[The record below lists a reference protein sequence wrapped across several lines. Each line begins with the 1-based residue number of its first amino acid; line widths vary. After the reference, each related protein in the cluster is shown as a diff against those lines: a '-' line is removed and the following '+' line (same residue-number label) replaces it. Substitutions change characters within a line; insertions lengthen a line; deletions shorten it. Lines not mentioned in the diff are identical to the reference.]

1 MVRGCLAVRFSI
13 LLKHTVLMV
22 EYMQKFRL
30 DDKTAFVVGGV
41 GLIGMEVSTAFA
53 MAGANTFILDIDQ
66 EKGNVLVNELSGT
79 GLKASFKIF
88 NCADMKNLESSFSDV
103 QDEFGAPDVFINCSY
118 PRTDDWGKSSFREV
132 TLKSFRENVDI
143 HMNSYAWL
151 ARLAAESMIKNEN
164 GSSIIQLGSIYGILG
179 QDLTVYEGT
188 EMHEYMTYAAIKGGI
203 TSLTR
208 QMASYYG
215 QFNIRVNTLVPGGL
229 SGHVAG
235 KSDTQNPLFVKQYSN
250 KTPLKRLGRAEEI
263 ASTALFLA
271 SDAASYITGATIMVD
286 GGWSAV

>member
-1 MVRGCLAVRFSI
+1 MIDYL
-13 LLKHTVLMV
+13 
-22 EYMQKFRL
+22 QKFRL
-30 DDKTAFVVGGV
+30 DEKTAFVIGGV
-41 GLIGMEVSTAFA
+41 GLIGREVSTAFA
-53 MAGANTFILDIDQ
+53 LAGADTLILDMDQ
-66 EKGNVLVNELSGT
+66 AKGEVLVNELSGT
-79 GLKASFKIF
+79 GLKASFRIF
-88 NCADMKNLESSFSDV
+88 DCADMKNLESSFSDV
-103 QDEFGAPDVFINCSY
+103 QDEFGTPDVFINCSY
-118 PRTDDWGKSSFREV
+118 PRTDDWGKSSFLEV

-143 HMNSYAWL
+143 QMNSYAWL

-164 GSSIIQLGSIYGILG
+164 GGSIIQLGSTYGILG

-188 EMHEYMTYAAIKGGI
+188 EMHENMTYAAIKGGI

-235 KSDTQNPLFVKQYSN
+235 KSDTQNPVFVKQYSQ

-263 ASTALFLA
+263 ASAALFLA
-271 SDAASYITGATIMVD
+271 ADAASYVTGTTLMVD
-286 GGWSAV
+286 GGWTAV